1 MYSNLSLSF
10 AVLTGEMLP
19 PMKMDQRVF
28 ARATSMQGIKLVTKS
43 KVFLTEN
50 RPAPRVFTPY

>member
-1 MYSNLSLSF
+1 MHSNLSLSF

-50 RPAPRVFTPY
+50 RPAPRVFTSH